1 MRVLIAWDVP
11 REAEL
16 IALYLNTAE
25 NQAVSCLTAG
35 EVLARAELGLWD
47 AVLMSLT
54 FPKTADEGYEL
65 FTKLQEALPDVPVVV
80 GCRPGEMF
88 ALPRFLTHGLR
99 FYINRDERGDF
110 IFLVLSCVSS
120 AVAATHAE
128 EARKLAARLREEMDG
143 VRRLQES
150 IIPHGVRPP
159 DGYRVAARY
168 EPSQVSVVGDR
179 PVVMAGGDYYDL
191 FRPDEST
198 LIVLIGDASGHGLKA
213 CMSIMTMHTL
223 IRMFSGD
230 KYRDTAAFVTEIN
243 QRLCENSIVQGGEG
257 FITLFYAA
265 IDTVAHTMTWTS
277 AGHPLAL
284 VHNLRSGD
292 IAPVGGDADGS
303 LPLAISA
310 DVQYTSRKLELAPG
324 SRVLIYSD
332 GLTDAFPMNGDAHQA
347 FGVQGVKEALRA
359 SAREELDQALNTLFQ
374 QSNTYTGGHGRHD
387 DTSVLL
393 LERLA
398 IMTS

>member
-223 IRMFSGD
+223 VRMIRGNH
-230 KYRDTAAFVTEIN
+230 YRQTSTFVAEVN
-243 QRLCENSIVQGGEG
+243 RMMCEQSIVTGDGG
-257 FITLFYAA
+257 FITLLYGILFG
-265 IDTVAHTMTWTS
+265 DMHEFHWSS
-277 AGHPLAL
+277 AGHPPPLL
-284 VHNLRSGD
+284 HNLETNEVAPLEADDHGGMPLGIVSDETYSHCVSKIPPRSRLLLYTDGLVEAFAEGD
-292 IAPVGGDADGS
+292 GEHREFGISGIVETLKS
-303 LPLAISA
+303 CRELPLEETLHELFEA
-310 DVQYTSRKLELAPG
+310 SR
-324 SRVLIYSD
+324 R
-332 GLTDAFPMNGDAHQA
+332 F
-347 FGVQGVKEALRA
+347 
-359 SAREELDQALNTLFQ
+359 
-374 QSNTYTGGHGRHD
+374 TGGAGRHD
-387 DTSVLL
+387 DTSVLIA
-393 LERLA
+393 ERA
-398 IMTS
+398 